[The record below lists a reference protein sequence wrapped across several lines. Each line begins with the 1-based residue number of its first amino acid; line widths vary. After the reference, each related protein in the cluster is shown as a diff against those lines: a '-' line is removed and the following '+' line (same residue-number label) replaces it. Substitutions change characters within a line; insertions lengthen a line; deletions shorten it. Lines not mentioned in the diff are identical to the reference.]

1 MSHEKLLCVYYNT
14 SSNKN
19 KDHLENHDRILV
31 SINYLKSKL
40 STDIAIYENHTIMD
54 YLEDKF
60 NMTKEDIS
68 NVLLTKIYSNEYLQ
82 KIKNISNELVD
93 DDIIDGDT
101 YFSNVTY
108 NEIIDNS
115 IILFN
120 VCYQICSSQIK
131 YAYCLIRPP
140 SHHAMLNE
148 YNGFCIVNHTYLT
161 AKYLHD
167 KYSKSVLI
175 LDYDVHHGDGTQ
187 SLVNNNINDNI
198 YFISMHCYSPGFYPG
213 TGNEDENNEKVLN
226 IPLKKGLNDDDYIEK
241 FEEIVIPYINTKN
254 IDIIIVSNGLDAH
267 KDDPFH
273 VMNLTNK
280 FYVYVANYLKKLEVP
295 LIYILEGGY
304 NPETIGY
311 ISKEIIEEITG

>member
-1 MSHEKLLCVYYNT
+1 MVNVYYNKST
-14 SSNKN
+14 NKN
-19 KDHLENHDRILV
+19 KDHLENHDRITVAIEYLQNNINELF
-31 SINYLKSKL
+31 SIYSNIDVL
-40 STDIAIYENHTIMD
+40 E
-54 YLEDKF
+54 YLEDRFKM
-60 NMTKEDIS
+60 NKEEIS
-68 NVLLTKIYSNEYLQ
+68 NILLTKIYSNEYLQ
-82 KIKNISNELVD
+82 KIKNISSELKD
-93 DDIIDGDT
+93 DEIIDGDT

-108 NEIIDNS
+108 DEIIDNS

-120 VCYQICSSQIK
+120 VCYQICSNRIK
-131 YAYCLIRPP
+131 HAYCLIRPP
-140 SHHAMLNE
+140 SHHAMLNK

-187 SLVNNNINDNI
+187 LLVNSNFKDNI
-198 YFISMHCYSPGFYPG
+198 YFVSMHCYSPGFYPG
-213 TGNEDENNEKVLN
+213 TGSEDENNEKVLN
-226 IPLKKGLNDDDYIEK
+226 IPLKKKLDDNTYIEK
-241 FEEIVIPYINTKN
+241 FEEKVIPFIHDKN

-273 VMNLTNK
+273 IMNLTNK

-311 ISKEIIEEITG
+311 ISKDIIEEITG